1 MYIESVDTR
10 ERLIES
16 TRELLWERGYTGT
29 SPKAIQERSGAGQGS
44 MYHHFQGKQE
54 LALAAIERNVADLV
68 TRADADLDGPGTVA
82 ERVTR
87 YMRRERAALRG
98 CPVGR
103 LTMDPDVM
111 ADPDLRRPV
120 EDAFATV
127 RDRLARVIDEGR
139 RSGELDPSS
148 IPRPS
153 RPRWSRCCR
162 AGTCSP
168 ARPARRMPTRKPSTV
183 SSRCSPAAPPRLTKE
198 NPLMPFV
205 RIDALRADQARLDG
219 LGRAVHEALIDA
231 IGIPADDLFQV
242 LTSHDG
248 ATGTF
253 RYDPDYLGVHRD
265 DGIVYVDITMRAG
278 RTNEQKKALYARI
291 AELASKYADTE
302 PRNVFVTI
310 HENQFADWSFGNG
323 VGQYLER
330 TQ

>member
-1 MYIESVDTR
+1 MYIGDVDTR

-68 TRADADLDGPGTVA
+68 TRADADLDGPGTVT

-127 RDRLARVIDEGR
+127 RERLARVIDEGR
-139 RSGELDPSS
+139 RNGELDPS
-148 IPRPS
+148 
-153 RPRWSRCCR
+153 
-162 AGTCSP
+162 AD
-168 ARPARRMPTRKPSTV
+168 
-183 SSRCSPAAPPRLTKE
+183 PAA
-198 NPLMPFV
+198 V
-205 RIDALRADQARLDG
+205 AAALVAVLQGGYVLARASGSADSYTQAVEG
-219 LGRAVHEALIDA
+219 ALA
-231 IGIPADDLFQV
+231 LLACH
-242 LTSHDG
+242 T
-248 ATGTF
+248 
-253 RYDPDYLGVHRD
+253 
-265 DGIVYVDITMRAG
+265 
-278 RTNEQKKALYARI
+278 RT
-291 AELASKYADTE
+291 ASTD
-302 PRNVFVTI
+302 
-310 HENQFADWSFGNG
+310 
-323 VGQYLER
+323 
-330 TQ
+330 